1 MRPLPSAADIQLTF
15 GDIDPTLWAAIG
27 DDQPQPLQQHWAY
40 GQTLKA
46 IGANAGQLTLSLD
59 GKAIGFA
66 LVGKRRF
73 YRVIRMNSLMR
84 GPLWLP
90 HTSGDEQ
97 ATALKALRK
106 RFSPWRWNFMLLQP
120 ELADTPEHRA
130 MLKDA
135 GYRRIMTGYS
145 TIWMD
150 LAADAD
156 TLRAALNGKWRNQL
170 TKAEASGK
178 LETVIG
184 GRKPHQYAW
193 LTDREAD
200 QQSRR
205 GYQAVPIGLVP
216 IYAGIAEKFAKS
228 DDRVGVMSVSALAG
242 RKKVAGAI
250 FMLHGNSA
258 TYHVGWSGEDGRE
271 LNAQNKVLWDGILA
285 LKERGIR
292 FLDLG
297 GLNTADGAGIARF
310 KLGLGV
316 EPVTLA
322 GTWL

>member
-1 MRPLPSAADIQLTF
+1 MPLPSAADIQLAF
-15 GDIDPTLWAAIG
+15 GDIDPDLWESLS
-27 DDQPQPLQQHWAY
+27 DDQPLPLQQHWAY

-46 IGANAGQLTLSLD
+46 IGADIQQLTLSQSSTPI
-59 GKAIGFA
+59 AIA

-73 YRVIRMNSLMR
+73 YRIIRMNSLMR

-90 HTSGDEQ
+90 GVTKDEQ
-97 ATALKALRK
+97 AAGLKALRK
-106 RFSPWRWNFMLLQP
+106 HHSPWRWNFMLFQP
-120 ELADTPEHRA
+120 ELVDTPENRA
-130 MLKDA
+130 VLKAA

-145 TIWMD
+145 TIWTD
-150 LAADAD
+150 LGPSVD
-156 TLRAALNGKWRNQL
+156 TLRASLNAKWRNQL
-170 TKAEASGK
+170 TKAESSGK

-184 GRKPHQYAW
+184 GRKQHQYTW

-200 QQSRR
+200 QQTRR

-216 IYAGIAEKFAKS
+216 IYAGIAERFAKG
-228 DDRVGVMSVSALAG
+228 DDSVGVMSVTALAG

-258 TYHVGWSGEDGRE
+258 TYHVGWSGDEGRN
-271 LNAQNKVLWDGILA
+271 LNAQNKVLWDGIVA

-310 KLGLGV
+310 KLGLGTD
-316 EPVTLA
+316 PLTLA

>member
-1 MRPLPSAADIQLTF
+1 MPSAAYIQLAF
-15 GDIDPTLWAAIG
+15 GDIDPSLWASMDG
-27 DDQPQPLQQHWAY
+27 DQPQPLQQHWAY

-46 IGANAGQLTLSLD
+46 IGADIEQLTLSLN
-59 GKAIGFA
+59 GKTLAVA

-73 YRVIRMNSLMR
+73 YRTIRMNSLMR

-90 HTSGDEQ
+90 GTSEDEQ

-106 RFSPWRWNFMLLQP
+106 HFCPWRWNFLLLQP
-120 ELADTPEHRA
+120 ELADTPSSRA
-130 MLKDA
+130 TLKAA

-150 LAADAD
+150 MAADEN
-156 TLRAALNGKWRNQL
+156 TLRAGLNGKWRNQL
-170 TKAEASGK
+170 SKAEASGK
-178 LETVIG
+178 IETVIG
-184 GRKPHQYAW
+184 GRKTHQYAW
-193 LTDREAD
+193 LTDREAE
-200 QQSRR
+200 QQTRR

-216 IYAGIAEKFAKS
+216 IYAGIAEKFAKG
-228 DDRVGVMSVSALAG
+228 DDQVGVMSVSALAG
-242 RKKVAGAI
+242 RKKVAGAV

-258 TYHVGWSGEDGRE
+258 TYHVGWSGEDGRD
-271 LNAQNKVLWDGILA
+271 LNAQNKVLWDGMLA
-285 LKERGIR
+285 LKDRGIR

-310 KLGLGV
+310 KLGLGTD
-316 EPVTLA
+316 PVTLA

>member
-1 MRPLPSAADIQLTF
+1 MPSAADIQLAI
-15 GDIDPTLWAAIG
+15 GDIDPSLWASMDG
-27 DDQPQPLQQHWAY
+27 DQPQPLQQHWAY

-46 IGANAGQLTLSLD
+46 IGADVRQLTLSLN
-59 GKAIGFA
+59 GKAIAVA

-73 YRVIRMNSLMR
+73 YRMIRMNSLMR

-90 HTSGDEQ
+90 GV
-97 ATALKALRK
+97 TAEEKAACLKALR
-106 RFSPWRWNFMLLQP
+106 RHHSPWRWNFLLLQP
-120 ELADTPEHRA
+120 ELGDTRENRA
-130 MLKDA
+130 TLKAA

-150 LAADAD
+150 LAADTDA
-156 TLRAALNGKWRNQL
+156 LRAGLVGKWRNQL
-170 TKAEASGK
+170 AKAESSGK
-178 LETVIG
+178 IETVIG
-184 GRKPHQYAW
+184 GRKTHQYAW
-193 LTDREAD
+193 LTDREAE
-200 QQSRR
+200 QQTRR

-216 IYAGIAEKFAKS
+216 IYAGISQQFAKG
-228 DDRVGVMSVSALAG
+228 DNRVGVMSVTALAG

-258 TYHVGWSGEDGRE
+258 TYHVGWSSEDGRE

-310 KLGLGV
+310 KLGLGAD
-316 EPVTLA
+316 PVTLA